1 MCEKDRLW
9 NRCAVLRH
17 CAKKLIFRLLRI
29 VLYDGIEPRCCDT
42 CTRFLVCF
50 SADRIFPRSFESHVK
65 QARKRGLPTV
75 NASMGFWGRRNSSW
89 ASRKTREIPFMFWL
103 NSYRIVAPL
112 ENNCCSMVDR
122 EREQEHASMTRNCR
136 SKNVEACSLA
146 TSQAG
151 ESGKCKI
158 IKPLLVSGRHAP
170 VSNNFSAT
178 NHHPSFCP
186 PQQ

>member
-1 MCEKDRLW
+1 MIPVRGSLF
-9 NRCAVLRH
+9 A
-17 CAKKLIFRLLRI
+17 FRLT
-29 VLYDGIEPRCCDT
+29 G
-42 CTRFLVCF
+42 F
-50 SADRIFPRSFESHVK
+50 FPGHLNHMSNKLEKGGFQQSILNGLLG
-65 QARKRGLPTV
+65 RG
-75 NASMGFWGRRNSSW
+75 NSSW
-89 ASRKTREIPFMFWL
+89 PSRKTREIPFMFWL

-122 EREQEHASMTRNCR
+122 VRQQEHASMTRNCR

-158 IKPLLVSGRHAP
+158 IKPLLVSDRHAP

-178 NHHPSFCP
+178 KHPSILFVTSTTASVPCLKATYWSSLP
-186 PQQ
+186 SFSDPQFPFLSSL